1 MSNVKCLI
9 EGRQT
14 RMGAL
19 TQVKDN
25 PNITID
31 IVSESKTGNHWTEL
45 VSGKDGTQ
53 FEVIDI
59 SNSGKH
65 NCFIATL
72 DNKEIDNHHRVFSQN
87 IPCEICQVN

>member
-1 MSNVKCLI
+1 MNKVICLI
-9 EGRQT
+9 ECRST

-25 PNITID
+25 PNITIN
-31 IVSESKTGNHWTEL
+31 IESQSKTGNHWTEI

-65 NCFIATL
+65 NCFIAVL
-72 DNKEIDNHHRVFSQN
+72 DNEAVDKYHKISSGT
-87 IPCEICQVN
+87 ILCEICKGN

>member
-1 MSNVKCLI
+1 MSNITCLI
-9 EGRQT
+9 EGRRT

-25 PNITID
+25 PNITIN
-31 IVSESKTGNHWTEL
+31 IESQSKTSNHWIEI
-45 VSGKDGTQ
+45 VSGKDGTR

-65 NCFIATL
+65 NCFMAVL
-72 DNKEIDNHHRVFSQN
+72 DSKADDNYRAISSGT
-87 IPCEICQVN
+87 IPCEICKES